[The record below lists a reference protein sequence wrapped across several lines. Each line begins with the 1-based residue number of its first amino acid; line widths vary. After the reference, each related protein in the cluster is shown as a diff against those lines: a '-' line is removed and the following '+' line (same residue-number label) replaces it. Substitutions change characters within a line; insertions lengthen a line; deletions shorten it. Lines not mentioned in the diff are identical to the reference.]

1 MGKETKPALAN
12 ANKPWGRQ
20 TRTRRWLASSAI
32 MVAAAVLVGSWSL
45 RDASEDAA
53 SRVARTGAVRV
64 GYAVE
69 PPFAFVDAQG
79 RVTGESPEVARA
91 VWRRLGVERI
101 EWVQADFASLIPQ
114 LRAGRIDQIACGM
127 FIRPDRAK
135 LVAFTAPS
143 VCIEPALLVRKGN
156 PLRLHSFQDLAGR
169 EGARLAVLAGAVEGD
184 DAVRAGI
191 PEDRVIAYPHL
202 RVALESL
209 RGGLADGLA
218 LSAPTIQQLANQN
231 PDMERAVPFHNPTLT
246 PGCGAFAF
254 RLEDRDLCD
263 RFNREL
269 RGFIGGKPHLAL
281 IEPFGFTRESVPSQ
295 TVVIDQESTP

>member
-1 MGKETKPALAN
+1 MGDGTKQAQWHAN
-12 ANKPWGRQ
+12 NGPWGQ
-20 TRTRRWLASSAI
+20 QVLTRRWLAAAVMI
-32 MVAAAVLVGSWSL
+32 AAAVLAGAWSL
-45 RDASEDAA
+45 RSAFEDAA
-53 SRVARTGAVRV
+53 ARIARTGAVRV

-69 PPFAFVDAQG
+69 PPFAFIDAQG

-114 LRAGRIDQIACGM
+114 LRAGRIDQIACGL

-202 RVALESL
+202 GVALESL
-209 RGGLADGLA
+209 RNGLADGLA
-218 LSAPTIQQLANQN
+218 LSAPTIQQLANQY
-231 PDMERAVPFHNPTLT
+231 PEMERAVPFHNPTLT

-254 RLEDRDLCD
+254 RLEDHVLRD
-263 RFNREL
+263 RFDREL
-269 RGFIGGKPHLAL
+269 RGFLGGKAHLAL
-281 IEPFGFTRESVPSQ
+281 IEPFGFTRESVPGS
-295 TVVIDQESTP
+295 VVAIDKESTP